1 MLVDA
6 LAGLAGSDPA
16 LKPSGSDQMPCQKP
30 NGTPSSVPAMVDR
43 NAAEVWAGL
52 PPANVPETSIDVPG
66 AITRSC
72 LTACGSAW
80 PANAAR
86 AAPTAAATSVVSAA
100 AASTTQCAD
109 IRRID
114 SGPRGFITGLTIPH
128 RSTPWQIRARN
139 KSMPASTGNRGWG
152 VRKTCVR
159 DRARSATLGDR
170 RARVGWLNVR
180 L

>member
-16 LKPSGSDQMPCQKP
+16 SKPSGSDQMPCQKP
-30 NGTPSSVPAMVDR
+30 NGTPSSVLAMVEC

-52 PPANVPETSIDVPG
+52 PPANVPETSIDVPC
-66 AITRSC
+66 ATTRSC

-86 AAPTAAATSVVSAA
+86 AAATAAATSVVSAA

-109 IRRID
+109 IRRSD
-114 SGPRGFITGLTIPH
+114 SGPRGFITSLTIPH
-128 RSTPWQIRARN
+128 PSTPWQILAGN
-139 KSMPASTGNRGWG
+139 KSMPAPAG
-152 VRKTCVR
+152 K
-159 DRARSATLGDR
+159 RSGS
-170 RARVGWLNVR
+170 RVSSLHSSA
-180 L
+180 